1 MHPREVAI
9 IGALVLLLLVPWLT
23 ARDIWR
29 QPARAWSRARRSR
42 WVWTALVVL
51 VPVLGP
57 AWYLR
62 VVRPD
67 VRQAVRDA
75 RSQQLGGLGE

>member
-9 IGALVLLLLVPWLT
+9 IGALVLLLLVPWLA

-29 QPARAWSRARRSR
+29 QPARAWSGARRSR

-51 VPVLGP
+51 VPVLG
-57 AWYLR
+57 AVWYLR

-67 VRQAVRDA
+67 VRQAVRSV
-75 RSQQLGGLGE
+75 RSQQVGDPGE

>member
-9 IGALVLLLLVPWLT
+9 VGALVLLLLVPWLT
-23 ARDIWR
+23 VRDIWR
-29 QPARAWSRARRSR
+29 QPAAAWRRAGRSR
-42 WVWTALVVL
+42 WPWTVVAVV

-67 VRQAVRDA
+67 VRSHRA
-75 RSQQLGGLGE
+75 LGQVVD

>member
-9 IGALVLLLLVPWLT
+9 VGTIVLLLLVPWLT
-23 ARDIWR
+23 VRDIWR
-29 QPARAWSRARRSR
+29 QPATAWAAARRSR
-42 WVWTALVVL
+42 WVWTVVAVL
-51 VPVLGP
+51 VPIMGP

-67 VRQAVRDA
+67 VRAA
-75 RSQQLGGLGE
+75 RRR

>member
-9 IGALVLLLLVPWLT
+9 LGAVVLVLVVPWLT
-23 ARDIWR
+23 VRDIWR
-29 QPARAWSRARRSR
+29 QPPSAWSGAGRAR
-42 WVWTALVVL
+42 WWWTTIAVL

-67 VRQAVRDA
+67 VRQAVSAA
-75 RSQQLGGLGE
+75 RSRQPRE